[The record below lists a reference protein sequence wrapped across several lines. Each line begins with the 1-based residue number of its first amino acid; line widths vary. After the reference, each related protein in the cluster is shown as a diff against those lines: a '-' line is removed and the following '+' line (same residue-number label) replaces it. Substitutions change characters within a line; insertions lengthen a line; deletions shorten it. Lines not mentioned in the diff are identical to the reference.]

1 MYIYNIQQ
9 VAENASALA
18 KPIKQKMSPKS
29 LLRPLFAFVPT
40 PKPQPQS
47 SEQQV
52 AQTQDNRT
60 TMSVLSVELAEEIAK
75 AQAVFQSVWPSPEHL
90 RENRR
95 DLLTSQKDLPAPE
108 YEFAHVQTMAVYIY
122 VFSKVLYIVILYGEY
137 TRAMTFENFI
147 CITWIRTIFKFGCT

>member
-1 MYIYNIQQ
+1 MYVYNIQQ

-108 YEFAHVQTMAVYIY
+108 YEFAHVQTMAVYI
-122 VFSKVLYIVILYGEY
+122 
-137 TRAMTFENFI
+137 
-147 CITWIRTIFKFGCT
+147 